1 MIEMFINVYLPHF
14 FDWLIETS
22 IMASILVGL
31 ILCIKVL
38 FRNKLTPRW
47 QYMLWLILIIRLVL
61 PWSPDS
67 SYSIYSV
74 LTYKN
79 DDTFISSRN
88 PVTSILTKERMHE
101 FKYKEGTKSN
111 TKEDTDTPSSALAAE
126 GNKVQTYNY
135 EKQDDKKSSFYT
147 TIIYIWLMGVILLSV
162 ATIIMNRRLLLYI
175 KKQPVI
181 TDEKIVKIFEECKK
195 SMSVQRDI
203 PLLVA
208 GKVPSPTVFGFIRPK
223 LLLSSVHMN
232 ILDEQQLRYI
242 FNHELAHIK
251 RRDVGVN
258 WLMHGLLILN
268 WFNPILW
275 YAYSC
280 MREDQELACDAL
292 ALTCIDAEE
301 QLAYG
306 HTIISLLEHYSS
318 YYQVPS
324 IANFSK
330 NKRALKRRI
339 LMIKKFQKKSYRWS
353 AIGAVAVIA
362 LSSVSLLNARAD
374 MPTNPEKQQIEVK
387 NNIKELKTQ
396 TDIPIQQIVEKM
408 IGTKEQADAE
418 FFVSEGEY
426 NTLLTELGVARN
438 LFTKEEFERFIDLE
452 TEAYTLGK
460 KIKLVGSPEKLDSE
474 EQKKYEKNSEEIGPF
489 RQKIY
494 SHFHLTKK
502 EAQEYLDFPIKKP
515 SYEVKGYKLIG
526 EDVQTAMTTEKMNP
540 DIVSQYHNE
549 DSTYVVHQSAVRNQ
563 GENPLNEGV
572 ESNEKITNY
581 ELEGTKISLTESPEN
596 NTEENY
602 KVMKMI
608 VPAKG
613 KNSAYQVIIL
623 ADNLSKEEL
632 EKIMLSFLK

>member
-31 ILCIKVL
+31 ILCIRVL
-38 FRNKLTPRW
+38 FGNKLTPRW
-47 QYMLWLILIIRLVL
+47 QYMLWIILIIRLVL

-79 DDTFISSRN
+79 DDAFISSRN
-88 PVTSILTKERMHE
+88 PVTIFLSKEHMQELKGIDDTKVP
-101 FKYKEGTKSN
+101 
-111 TKEDTDTPSSALAAE
+111 TKEDTYTSSSTQNDQA
-126 GNKVQTYNY
+126 NKTQTHNN
-135 EKQDDKKSSFYT
+135 EKQDDETVPFYT
-147 TIIYIWLMGVILLSV
+147 ICIYIWLTGVILLSF
-162 ATIIMNRRLLLYI
+162 ATFIMNRRLLLYI

-181 TDEKIVKIFEECKK
+181 TDEKIVQIFEKCKQ
-195 SMSVQRDI
+195 SMSVQRDV
-203 PLLVA
+203 PLLVS
-208 GKVPSPTVFGFIRPK
+208 GKVSSPTVFGFIWPK
-223 LLLSSVHMN
+223 LLLSTVHMK

-242 FNHELAHIK
+242 FHHELAHIK

-258 WLMHGLLILN
+258 WFMHGLLILN

-301 QLAYG
+301 QIAYG

-324 IANFSK
+324 LANFSK
-330 NKRALKRRI
+330 NKRMLKRRI

-353 AIGAVAVIA
+353 ALGAVAVIA
-362 LSSVSLLNARAD
+362 VSSVSLLNARAD

-387 NNIKELKTQ
+387 NNRKELKTQ
-396 TDIPIQQIVEKM
+396 TDISIQQIVEKM
-408 IGTKEQADAE
+408 IGTKEQAEAE
-418 FFVSEGEY
+418 FIVSEGEY

-438 LFTKEEFERFIDLE
+438 LFTKEEFERFIELE
-452 TEAYTLGK
+452 TDAYTLGK
-460 KIKLVGSPEKLDSE
+460 KVKLVGNPEKLNAE
-474 EQKKYEKNSEEIGPF
+474 EQKKYEKNVEEIGPF

-494 SHFHLTKK
+494 SHFRLSKK
-502 EAQEYLDFPIKKP
+502 EAQKYLDFPIKTP
-515 SYEVKGYKLIG
+515 TYVVKGYKLTG
-526 EDVQTAMTTEKMNP
+526 EDVQTPMTTEKIYP
-540 DIVSQYHNE
+540 DIVSQYQNE
-549 DSTYVVHQSAVRNQ
+549 DSVYVVHQSAVRDQ
-563 GENPLNEGV
+563 GKNSLNEGV
-572 ESNEKITNY
+572 ENNEKITNY

-596 NTEENY
+596 NTKYNM

-613 KNSAYQVIIL
+613 KNSAYQVLIL
-623 ADNLSKEEL
+623 TDSLSKEEL

>member
-1 MIEMFINVYLPHF
+1 MIEKFINIYLPAF
-14 FDWLIETS
+14 FDWMIETS

-47 QYMLWLILIIRLVL
+47 QYMLWMILIIRLAL

-79 DDTFISSRN
+79 DDAFLSSQN
-88 PVTSILTKERMHE
+88 PVAIFLSKEHMEELKGIDDTKVL
-101 FKYKEGTKSN
+101 
-111 TKEDTDTPSSALAAE
+111 TKEDTSTSSSTQTDQA
-126 GNKVQTYNY
+126 NKTQTRMN
-135 EKQDDKKSSFYT
+135 EKQDDKTVPFYT
-147 TIIYIWLMGVILLSV
+147 ICIYIWLTGVILLSV
-162 ATIIMNRRLLLYI
+162 ATFVMNRRLLLYI
-175 KKQPVI
+175 KKQPII
-181 TDEKIVKIFEECKK
+181 TDEKIVQIFEKCKQ
-195 SMSVQRDI
+195 SMSVQRNI
-203 PLLVA
+203 PLLVS
-208 GKVPSPTVFGFIRPK
+208 GKVSSPTVLGFIKPK
-223 LLLSSVHMN
+223 LLLSTVHMK

-242 FNHELAHIK
+242 FHHELAHIK

-292 ALTCIDAEE
+292 ALTCIDSEE
-301 QLAYG
+301 QIAYG

-362 LSSVSLLNARAD
+362 VSSVSLLNARAD
-374 MPTNPEKQQIEVK
+374 QPTNPEKQQLEVK
-387 NNIKELKTQ
+387 NNMKELKTQ

-408 IGTKEQADAE
+408 IGTKEQANAE
-418 FFVSEGEY
+418 FFISEGDY

-438 LFTKEEFERFIDLE
+438 LFTKEEFDRFITLE
-452 TEAYTLGK
+452 TEAHVLGK

-474 EQKKYEKNSEEIGPF
+474 EQKKYEENSEEKGTF

-494 SHFHLTKK
+494 SHFKLTKK
-502 EAQEYLDFPIKKP
+502 EAQKYLDFPIKTP
-515 SYEVKGYKLIG
+515 TYVAKGYQLFG
-526 EDVQTAMTTEKMNP
+526 EDVQTPMTTGKMNP
-540 DIVSQYHNE
+540 RIVSGYKNE
-549 DSTYVVHQSAVRNQ
+549 DSSYHVNQSAVDDQ
-563 GENPLNEGV
+563 AENKDIEN
-572 ESNEKITNY
+572 NEKITHY
-581 ELEGTKISLTESPEN
+581 ELEGTKINLIESLDTES
-596 NTEENY
+596 NY

-632 EKIMLSFLK
+632 EKIMLSFLN

>member
-1 MIEMFINVYLPHF
+1 MIEKFINIYLPAF
-14 FDWLIETS
+14 FDWMIETS

-47 QYMLWLILIIRLVL
+47 QYMLWIILIIRLVL

-79 DDTFISSRN
+79 DDAFISSRN
-88 PVTSILTKERMHE
+88 PVANFLTQERIQE
-101 FKYKEGTKSN
+101 LKDIDDTKVL
-111 TKEDTDTPSSALAAE
+111 TKEDTYTSSSTKTVQA
-126 GNKVQTYNY
+126 NKTQTGMN
-135 EKQDDKKSSFYT
+135 EKQDDKPIPFYT
-147 TIIYIWLMGVILLSV
+147 ICIYIWLTGVILLSV
-162 ATIIMNRRLLLYI
+162 ATFIMNRRLLLYI

-181 TDEKIVKIFEECKK
+181 TDEKIVQIFEKCKQ
-195 SMSVQRDI
+195 SMSIQRNI
-203 PLLVA
+203 PLFVS
-208 GKVPSPTVFGFIRPK
+208 GKVSSPTVFGFIRPK
-223 LLLSSVHMN
+223 LLLSTVHMK

-242 FNHELAHIK
+242 FHHELAHIK

-292 ALTCIDAEE
+292 ALTCIDSEE
-301 QLAYG
+301 QIAYG

-362 LSSVSLLNARAD
+362 VSSVSLLNARAD
-374 MPTNPEKQQIEVK
+374 KPTNPEKQQIEVK
-387 NNIKELKTQ
+387 NNMKELKTQ

-418 FFVSEGEY
+418 FFISEGEY
-426 NTLLTELGVARN
+426 NNLLKDLVVARN
-438 LFTKEEFERFIDLE
+438 LFTKEEFERYIDLE

-460 KIKLVGSPEKLDSE
+460 KVKLVGSPEKLDSE

-489 RQKIY
+489 RQRI
-494 SHFHLTKK
+494 SSELRLTKK
-502 EAQEYLDFPIKKP
+502 EAQKYLDFPIKTP
-515 SYEVKGYKLIG
+515 SYVVKGYKLTG
-526 EDVQTAMTTEKMNP
+526 EGVTTPMTNEKINP
-540 DIVSQYHNE
+540 DIISQYQSE
-549 DSTYVVHQSAVRNQ
+549 DNVYIVHQSAVGDQ
-563 GENPLNEGV
+563 GENLSNKVAEY
-572 ESNEKITNY
+572 NEKVTNY
-581 ELEGTKISLTESPEN
+581 ELEGTKITLVESLD
-596 NTEENY
+596 TEETS
-602 KVMKMI
+602 KVMQMI

-623 ADNLSKEEL
+623 AGDLSKEEI

>member
-47 QYMLWLILIIRLVL
+47 QYMLWIILIIRLVL

-74 LTYKN
+74 LTYKS
-79 DDTFISSRN
+79 DDAFISSQN
-88 PVTSILTKERMHE
+88 HVASFLTKERMQE
-101 FKYKEGTKSN
+101 LKDIDNKRVLTQ
-111 TKEDTDTPSSALAAE
+111 EDTFTSSSTQT
-126 GNKVQTYNY
+126 GQVNKTQIHSNK
-135 EKQDDKKSSFYT
+135 KQDDD
-147 TIIYIWLMGVILLSV
+147 TISLYIVFICIWLTGVILLSV
-162 ATIIMNRRLLLYI
+162 ATFVMNRRLLLYI

-181 TDEKIVKIFEECKK
+181 TDKKIVQIFEKCKQ
-195 SMSVQRDI
+195 SMSIQRNI
-203 PLLVA
+203 PLFVS
-208 GKVPSPTVFGFIRPK
+208 GKVSSPTVFGFIRPK
-223 LLLSSVHMN
+223 LLLSSVHMK

-242 FNHELAHIK
+242 FYHELAHIK

-301 QLAYG
+301 QIAYG

-353 AIGAVAVIA
+353 AIGAVAIIA
-362 LSSVSLLNARAD
+362 VSSVSLLNARAD
-374 MPTNPEKQQIEVK
+374 KPTNPEKQQIEVK
-387 NNIKELKTQ
+387 NNMKELKTQ
-396 TDIPIQQIVEKM
+396 TDISIQQIVEKM
-408 IGTKEQADAE
+408 IGTKEQAEAE

-426 NTLLTELGVARN
+426 NTLLTEVGVAQN
-438 LFTKEEFERFIDLE
+438 LFTKEEFKRFIDLE

-460 KIKLVGSPEKLDSE
+460 KVKLVGSPDKLDPE
-474 EQKKYEKNSEEIGPF
+474 EQKKYEKNDEEIGPF

-494 SHFHLTKK
+494 SQFNLTKK
-502 EAQEYLDFPIKKP
+502 EAQEYLDFQIKKP
-515 SYEVKGYKLIG
+515 MYVVKGYKLSG
-526 EDVQTAMTTEKMNP
+526 EDVQTPLAIKKMNP
-540 DIVSQYHNE
+540 TIVYEYRNE
-549 DSTYVVHQSAVRNQ
+549 DSVYMVYQSAVRDQ
-563 GENPLNEGV
+563 GEDSLKGIV
-572 ESNEKITNY
+572 GTSEKITNY
-581 ELEGTKISLTESPEN
+581 ELVGTKISLSEN
-596 NTEENY
+596 TKDKF

-613 KNSAYQVIIL
+613 KNNTYQVTIL

-632 EKIMLSFLK
+632 EKIMLSCLK

>member
-1 MIEMFINVYLPHF
+1 MIERFINIYLPAF
-14 FDWLIETS
+14 FDWVIETS

-31 ILCIKVL
+31 ILCIKML

-47 QYMLWLILIIRLVL
+47 QYMLWIILIIRLVL

-79 DDTFISSRN
+79 DDAFISSRN
-88 PVTSILTKERMHE
+88 PVANFLTQERIQE
-101 FKYKEGTKSN
+101 LKDIDDTKVL
-111 TKEDTDTPSSALAAE
+111 TKEDTYTSSSTQTTQT
-126 GNKVQTYNY
+126 NKTQAYNN
-135 EKQDDKKSSFYT
+135 EKQDEKTVPFYT
-147 TIIYIWLMGVILLSV
+147 IFIYIWLTGVILLSF
-162 ATIIMNRRLLLYI
+162 ATFIMNRRLLLYI

-181 TDEKIVKIFEECKK
+181 TDEKIIHIFENCKH
-195 SMSVQRDI
+195 SMSIQRNI
-203 PLLVA
+203 PLFVS
-208 GKVPSPTVFGFIRPK
+208 GKVSSPTVFGFIRPK
-223 LLLSSVHMN
+223 LLLSTVHME

-242 FNHELAHIK
+242 FYHELAHIK

-292 ALTCIDAEE
+292 ALTCIDSEE
-301 QLAYG
+301 QIAYG
-306 HTIISLLEHYSS
+306 HTIISLLQHYSS

-362 LSSVSLLNARAD
+362 VSSVSLLNARAD
-374 MPTNPEKQQIEVK
+374 KPTNPEKQQIEVK
-387 NNIKELKTQ
+387 NNMKELKTQ
-396 TDIPIQQIVEKM
+396 TNIPIQQIVEKM
-408 IGTKEQADAE
+408 IGTKEQAEAE
-418 FFVSEGEY
+418 FFVSEGDY

-438 LFTKEEFERFIDLE
+438 LFTKEEFDRFITLE
-452 TEAYTLGK
+452 TEAHILDK
-460 KIKLVGSPEKLDSE
+460 KVRQVGSPEKLDPE
-474 EQKKYEKNSEEIGPF
+474 EEKKYEKNSKEIGPF
-489 RQKIY
+489 RDKIY
-494 SHFHLTKK
+494 SHFRLTKK
-502 EAQEYLDFPIKKP
+502 EAQKYLDFPIKTP
-515 SYEVKGYKLIG
+515 SYVVKGYKLTG
-526 EDVQTAMTTEKMNP
+526 QDVQTPMTTEKMNP
-540 DIVSQYHNE
+540 TIVSQYQNE
-549 DSTYVVHQSAVRNQ
+549 DNVYFVYQTADTDQ
-563 GENPLNEGV
+563 GVAEY
-572 ESNEKITNY
+572 NEKVTNY
-581 ELEGTKISLTESPEN
+581 ELEGTKISLIESLD
-596 NTEENY
+596 TEEHY
-602 KVMKMI
+602 KFMQMI

-623 ADNLSKEEL
+623 AGDLSKEET

>member
-1 MIEMFINVYLPHF
+1 MIEKFINIYLPAF
-14 FDWLIETS
+14 FDWMIETS

-47 QYMLWLILIIRLVL
+47 QYMLWIILIIRLVL

-67 SYSIYSV
+67 SYSIYSI

-79 DDTFISSRN
+79 DDAFISSQN
-88 PVTSILTKERMHE
+88 PVANFLTQERIQE
-101 FKYKEGTKSN
+101 LKDIDDTKVL
-111 TKEDTDTPSSALAAE
+111 TKEDTYTTSSTKTVQA
-126 GNKVQTYNY
+126 NKTQTGIN
-135 EKQDDKKSSFYT
+135 EKQDDKPIPFYT
-147 TIIYIWLMGVILLSV
+147 ICIYIWLTGVILLSV
-162 ATIIMNRRLLLYI
+162 ATFIMNRRLLLYI

-181 TDEKIVKIFEECKK
+181 TDEKIGQIFERCKQ
-195 SMSVQRDI
+195 SMSIQRNI
-203 PLLVA
+203 PLFVS
-208 GKVPSPTVFGFIRPK
+208 GKVSSPTVFGFIRPK
-223 LLLSSVHMN
+223 LLLSTVHMK

-242 FNHELAHIK
+242 FHHELAHIK

-292 ALTCIDAEE
+292 ALTCIDSEE
-301 QLAYG
+301 QIAYG

-324 IANFSK
+324 VANFSK
-330 NKRALKRRI
+330 NKRMLKRRI

-353 AIGAVAVIA
+353 ALGAVAVIA
-362 LSSVSLLNARAD
+362 VSSVSLLNARAD
-374 MPTNPEKQQIEVK
+374 MPTSPEKQQIEVK
-387 NNIKELKTQ
+387 NNMKELKTQ
-396 TDIPIQQIVEKM
+396 SDIPIQQIVEKM
-408 IGTKEQADAE
+408 IGTKEQAEAE
-418 FFVSEGEY
+418 FFVSEGDY

-438 LFTKEEFERFIDLE
+438 LFTKEEFDRFITLE
-452 TEAYTLGK
+452 TEAHILDK
-460 KIKLVGSPEKLDSE
+460 KVRQVGSPEKLDSE

-494 SHFHLTKK
+494 SHFRLTKK
-502 EAQEYLDFPIKKP
+502 EAQKYLDFPIKTP
-515 SYEVKGYKLIG
+515 SYVVKGYKLTG
-526 EDVQTAMTTEKMNP
+526 QDVQTPMTTEKMNP
-540 DIVSQYHNE
+540 TILSQYQNE
-549 DSTYVVHQSAVRNQ
+549 DNVYIVYQSAVTDQ
-563 GENPLNEGV
+563 GENLSNKV
-572 ESNEKITNY
+572 AESNEKVTNY
-581 ELEGTKISLTESPEN
+581 ELEGTKISLIESLD
-596 NTEENY
+596 TEEHY
-602 KVMKMI
+602 KVMQMI

-623 ADNLSKEEL
+623 AGDLTKEET

>member
-14 FDWLIETS
+14 FNWLIETS

-31 ILCIKVL
+31 ILCIRVL
-38 FRNKLTPRW
+38 FGNKLTPRW
-47 QYMLWLILIIRLVL
+47 QYMLWIILIIRLVL

-79 DDTFISSRN
+79 DDAFISSRN
-88 PVTSILTKERMHE
+88 PVTIFLSKEHMQELKGIDDTKVP
-101 FKYKEGTKSN
+101 
-111 TKEDTDTPSSALAAE
+111 TKEDTYTSSSTQNDQA
-126 GNKVQTYNY
+126 NKTQTHNN
-135 EKQDDKKSSFYT
+135 EKQDDETVPFYT
-147 TIIYIWLMGVILLSV
+147 ICIYIWLTGVILLSF
-162 ATIIMNRRLLLYI
+162 ATFIMNRRLLLYI

-181 TDEKIVKIFEECKK
+181 TDEKIVQIFEKCKQ
-195 SMSVQRDI
+195 SMSVQRDV
-203 PLLVA
+203 PLLVS
-208 GKVPSPTVFGFIRPK
+208 GKVSSPTVFGFIWPK
-223 LLLSSVHMN
+223 LLLSTVHMK

-242 FNHELAHIK
+242 FHHELAHIK

-292 ALTCIDAEE
+292 ALTCIDSEE
-301 QLAYG
+301 QIAYG

-324 IANFSK
+324 LANFSK
-330 NKRALKRRI
+330 NKRMLKRRI

-353 AIGAVAVIA
+353 ALGAVAVIA
-362 LSSVSLLNARAD
+362 VSSVSLLNARAD

-387 NNIKELKTQ
+387 NNRKELKTQ
-396 TDIPIQQIVEKM
+396 TDISIQQIVEKM
-408 IGTKEQADAE
+408 IGTKEQAEAE
-418 FFVSEGEY
+418 FIVSEGEY

-438 LFTKEEFERFIDLE
+438 LFTKEEFERFIELE
-452 TEAYTLGK
+452 TDAYTLGK
-460 KIKLVGSPEKLDSE
+460 KVKLVGNPEKLNAE
-474 EQKKYEKNSEEIGPF
+474 EQKKYEKNVEEIGPF

-494 SHFHLTKK
+494 SHFRLSKK
-502 EAQEYLDFPIKKP
+502 EAQKYLDFPIKTP
-515 SYEVKGYKLIG
+515 TYVVKGYKLTG
-526 EDVQTAMTTEKMNP
+526 EDVQTPMTTEKIYP
-540 DIVSQYHNE
+540 DIVSQYQNE
-549 DSTYVVHQSAVRNQ
+549 DSVYVVHQSAVRDQ
-563 GENPLNEGV
+563 GKNSLNEGV
-572 ESNEKITNY
+572 ENNEKITNY

-596 NTEENY
+596 NTKYNM

-613 KNSAYQVIIL
+613 KNSAYQVLIL
-623 ADNLSKEEL
+623 TDSLSKEEL

>member
-1 MIEMFINVYLPHF
+1 MIEKFINIYLPAF
-14 FDWLIETS
+14 FDWMIETS
-22 IMASILVGL
+22 VMASILVGL

-47 QYMLWLILIIRLVL
+47 QYMLWIILIIRLVL

-79 DDTFISSRN
+79 DDAFISSRN
-88 PVTSILTKERMHE
+88 PVANFLTKERMQE
-101 FKYKEGTKSN
+101 LKDVDDTKVL
-111 TKEDTDTPSSALAAE
+111 TKEDTYTSNSTKTAQA
-126 GNKVQTYNY
+126 NKTQTGMN
-135 EKQDDKKSSFYT
+135 EKQDDETIPFYT
-147 TIIYIWLMGVILLSV
+147 ICMYIWLTGVILLSV
-162 ATIIMNRRLLLYI
+162 ATFIMNRRLLLYI

-181 TDEKIVKIFEECKK
+181 TDEKIVQIFEKCKQ
-195 SMSVQRDI
+195 SMSIQRNI
-203 PLLVA
+203 PLFA
-208 GKVPSPTVFGFIRPK
+208 SGKVSSPTVFGFIRPK
-223 LLLSSVHMN
+223 LLLSTVHMK

-242 FNHELAHIK
+242 FHHELAHIK

-301 QLAYG
+301 QIAYG

-362 LSSVSLLNARAD
+362 VSSVSLLNARAD
-374 MPTNPEKQQIEVK
+374 KPTNPEKQQIEVK
-387 NNIKELKTQ
+387 NNMKELKTQ

-418 FFVSEGEY
+418 FFISEGEY
-426 NTLLTELGVARN
+426 NNLLKDLVVARN
-438 LFTKEEFERFIDLE
+438 LFTKEEFERYIDLE

-460 KIKLVGSPEKLDSE
+460 KVKLVGSPEKLDSE
-474 EQKKYEKNSEEIGPF
+474 EQKKYQKNSEEIGPF
-489 RQKIY
+489 RQRI
-494 SHFHLTKK
+494 SSELRLTKK
-502 EAQEYLDFPIKKP
+502 EAQKYVDFPIKTP
-515 SYEVKGYKLIG
+515 SYVVKGYKLTG
-526 EDVQTAMTTEKMNP
+526 EGVTTPMTNEKINP
-540 DIVSQYHNE
+540 DIISQYQSE
-549 DSTYVVHQSAVRNQ
+549 DNVYIVHQSAVGDQ
-563 GENPLNEGV
+563 GENLSNKVAEY
-572 ESNEKITNY
+572 NEKVTNY
-581 ELEGTKISLTESPEN
+581 ELEGTKITLVESLD
-596 NTEENY
+596 TEEPS
-602 KVMKMI
+602 KVMQMI

-623 ADNLSKEEL
+623 AGDLSKEEI

>member
-31 ILCIKVL
+31 ILCIRVL
-38 FRNKLTPRW
+38 FGNKLTPRW
-47 QYMLWLILIIRLVL
+47 QYMLWIILIIRLVL

-79 DDTFISSRN
+79 DDAFISSRN
-88 PVTSILTKERMHE
+88 PVTIFLSKEHMQELKGIDDTKVP
-101 FKYKEGTKSN
+101 
-111 TKEDTDTPSSALAAE
+111 TKEDTYTSSSTQNDQA
-126 GNKVQTYNY
+126 NKTQTHNN
-135 EKQDDKKSSFYT
+135 EKQDDETVPFYT
-147 TIIYIWLMGVILLSV
+147 ICIYIWLTGVILLSF
-162 ATIIMNRRLLLYI
+162 AIFIMNRRLLLYI

-181 TDEKIVKIFEECKK
+181 TDEKIVQIFEKCKQ
-195 SMSVQRDI
+195 SMSVQRDV
-203 PLLVA
+203 PLLVS
-208 GKVPSPTVFGFIRPK
+208 GKVSSPTVFGFIWPK
-223 LLLSSVHMN
+223 LLLSTVHMK

-242 FNHELAHIK
+242 FHHELAHIK

-292 ALTCIDAEE
+292 ALTCIDSEE
-301 QLAYG
+301 QIAYG

-324 IANFSK
+324 LANFSK
-330 NKRALKRRI
+330 NKRMLKRRI

-353 AIGAVAVIA
+353 ALGAVAVIA
-362 LSSVSLLNARAD
+362 VSSVSLLNARAD

-387 NNIKELKTQ
+387 NNRKELKTQ
-396 TDIPIQQIVEKM
+396 TDISIQQIVEKM
-408 IGTKEQADAE
+408 IGTKEQAEAE
-418 FFVSEGEY
+418 FIVSEGEY

-438 LFTKEEFERFIDLE
+438 LFTKEEFERFIELE
-452 TEAYTLGK
+452 TDAYTLGK
-460 KIKLVGSPEKLDSE
+460 KVKLVGNPEKLNAE
-474 EQKKYEKNSEEIGPF
+474 EQKKYEKNVEEIGPF

-494 SHFHLTKK
+494 SHFRLSKK
-502 EAQEYLDFPIKKP
+502 EAQKYLDFPIKTP
-515 SYEVKGYKLIG
+515 TYVVKGYKLTG
-526 EDVQTAMTTEKMNP
+526 EDVQTPMTTEKIYP
-540 DIVSQYHNE
+540 DIVSQYQNE
-549 DSTYVVHQSAVRNQ
+549 DSVYVVHQSAVRDQ
-563 GENPLNEGV
+563 GKNSLNEGV
-572 ESNEKITNY
+572 ENNGKITNY

-596 NTEENY
+596 NTKYNM

-613 KNSAYQVIIL
+613 KNSAYQVLIL
-623 ADNLSKEEL
+623 TDSLSKEEL